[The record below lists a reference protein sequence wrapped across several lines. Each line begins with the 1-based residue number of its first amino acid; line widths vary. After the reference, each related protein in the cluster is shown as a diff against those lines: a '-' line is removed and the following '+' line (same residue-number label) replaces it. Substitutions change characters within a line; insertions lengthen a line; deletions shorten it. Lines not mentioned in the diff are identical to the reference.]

1 MREISQEALAAA
13 CEEKVKQ
20 LEFSVK
26 QSAFD
31 SVRQEL
37 ETELQIARVA
47 LAALREQAEPVAY
60 ISKADLDAGYPHILA
75 RKEYSKACPM
85 AVYSAPPAPSH
96 ENVHYADAAEEEI
109 AALRKRI
116 AELETAQPATVV
128 DDFERWF
135 SQRRKLS
142 EINTDVQYRL
152 QKEAW
157 EARAAKLDAGAQ
169 VVPDE
174 LVYKLLDIAKRAA
187 EEADEC
193 ANAEFS
199 DNSMKHAREIAEWER
214 RAAMLSLVAAG
225 WIACSERMPEKD
237 GNYWAWWSESKRQGP
252 AWFIKSEL
260 QAQFQSSEITHWMPL
275 PEAPGKE
282 G

>member
-1 MREISQEALAAA
+1 MNTAKLKAAAVAAGGEEWVPRDQTKNCGEYTVIVKGSLEKHSGWMSCRPVADEVVNKQTMKFIALANPAA
-13 CEEKVKQ
+13 V
-20 LEFSVK
+20 LE
-26 QSAFD
+26 
-31 SVRQEL
+31 L
-37 ETELQIARVA
+37 
-47 LAALREQAEPVAY
+47 
-60 ISKADLDAGYPHILA
+60 
-75 RKEYSKACPM
+75 
-85 AVYSAPPAPSH
+85 
-96 ENVHYADAAEEEI
+96 I
-109 AALRKRI
+109 AALEAKDAQIAELDERLLRYAGIATRRAEHVAELEKRI